1 MHEMKLAIPTKGDNG
16 LEDSVSDVF
25 GRAETF
31 TILEITNSSIVNVEV
46 VRNPAA
52 SYKHGS
58 GPIVVKMLTDMK
70 VKAVAARE
78 FGLGASTLLEQ
89 NKIKKL
95 KIKAKIPVKEAVQN
109 IIKELKEQA

>member
-1 MHEMKLAIPTKGDNG
+1 MKLAVPTKEDKG
-16 LEDSVSDVF
+16 LDDSVSDVF

-31 TILEITNSSIVNVEV
+31 TILEITNSPIVNVEV
-46 VRNPAA
+46 IRNPAV

-58 GPIVVKMLTDMK
+58 GPIVAKMLTDMK
-70 VKAVAARE
+70 VKAVAAKE

-89 NKIKKL
+89 NKKL